1 MKRIFL
7 CLLGLIFF
15 AGVFVLQFGQ
25 QVSSQSGRVASNAVN
40 YPSNTHIGANAATRN
55 RQTENHRLIA
65 QLIRDDEAV
74 GGLIG
79 EPDYIDNIT
88 WNLDRLTK
96 EMKIS
101 RLELN
106 GDKIPEYVIWAGFKT
121 GFCGATGNCS
131 VWVYR
136 RTNNEFK
143 QLLKADTI
151 ANLSAAKTKSNGYV
165 DIVISTHSGAYE
177 TYIYTNKFNGND
189 YREAGCI
196 IRSYISDNGSRL
208 KRPRIKRC

>member
-1 MKRIFL
+1 MKKIFL
-7 CLLGLIFF
+7 CLLGLIFTGIF
-15 AGVFVLQFGQ
+15 VFQFGQ
-25 QVSSQSGRVASNAVN
+25 QASSQNRRVASNAVN
-40 YPSNTHIGANAATRN
+40 YPSNTRINVNPAAN
-55 RQTENHRLIA
+55 RQPENHRLIA
-65 QLIRDDEAV
+65 QLIKDDEAV

-88 WNLDRLTK
+88 WTLDRLAK

-106 GDKIPEYVIWAGFKT
+106 GDKIPEYVIWASFKT

-136 RTNNEFK
+136 KTNSGFK

-165 DIVISTHSGAYE
+165 DIVLSTHSGAYE
-177 TYIYTNKFNGND
+177 TYIYTHKFNGNE

-196 IRSYISDNGSRL
+196 VRSYISANGSRL
-208 KRPRIKRC
+208 KNPRIKKC